1 MLMKKTF
8 LSTLLA
14 LSVLA
19 PSAMAQDNKLL
30 PSPVVK
36 QESNGSNQAAATVSP
51 QGSVL
56 VSLPDFT
63 QIVAETETG
72 VVNIRTTETVRNRA
86 ISGGG
91 LGMDRDMEEIFRFF
105 FGPDFGFPGQ
115 VNPHNPK
122 GDDRNDRAE
131 RSEREV
137 PKNVGS
143 GFIISED
150 GYIITNNHV
159 IDRASKIVVT
169 LSDGKELVG
178 EVVGTDERTDI
189 ALIKVEADN
198 LKALKI
204 GESDD
209 LKKGQWV
216 LAIGSPFGL
225 DSTVTAGIVSAINR
239 DTGDYLPFIQ
249 TDVAVNPGNSGGPLI
264 DLSGEVIGVNSQIV
278 SRSGGFM
285 GISLSIPINEAMN
298 VVEQLKET
306 GRVVRG
312 RIGVTISEVQEDVA
326 EALGLED
333 AEGALVSSVEPD
345 SPAQKAGIMAGD
357 VIIKFD
363 NKDITK
369 WSDLPR
375 MVGQTR
381 PETKSV
387 VEVWRRGKAVKLDI
401 VVDSLNGEEALATK
415 DVERDSSSDD
425 AAEADRLGLVVA
437 DPSAAKKEELGIEGG
452 VVVIDVQSVAID
464 SGLMVDDVILTVNNQ
479 DVQDLKHYQELIK
492 ALPKD
497 KNAALL
503 VRRDDFTQWVAVQP
517 EK

>member
-8 LSTLLA
+8 ISTLLA
-14 LSVLA
+14 MSLLA
-19 PSAMAQDNKLL
+19 STASAQDNKLL

-36 QESNGSNQAAATVSP
+36 QEANSSNQAPVTINP
-51 QGSVL
+51 QANGL
-56 VSLPDFT
+56 VALPDFT
-63 QIVAETETG
+63 AIVAKTETG
-72 VVNIRTTETVRNRA
+72 VVNIRTMESVPTRGF
-86 ISGGG
+86 SGGQF
-91 LGMDRDMEEIFRFF
+91 GMDPDMEDIFRFF

-115 VNPHNPK
+115 RN
-122 GDDRNDRAE
+122 DRERRAPQQGDRAE
-131 RSEREV
+131 RQV
-137 PKNVGS
+137 PSNVGS
-143 GFIISED
+143 GFVISDD

-159 IDRASKIVVT
+159 IDRASKIIVT
-169 LSDGKELVG
+169 LHDGKELTG
-178 EVVGTDERTDI
+178 EVIGTDERTDL
-189 ALIKVEADN
+189 ALIKVEATD
-198 LKALKI
+198 LKPLEI
-204 GESDD
+204 GVSDD

-264 DLSGEVIGVNSQIV
+264 DLSGRVVGVNSQII

-285 GISLSIPINEAMN
+285 GISLSIPINEAMK

-326 EALGLED
+326 EAIGLVN
-333 AEGALVSSVEPD
+333 AEGALVSNVEQG
-345 SPAQKAGIMAGD
+345 SPAQKAGIRPGD

-363 NKDITK
+363 GKDIKK

-381 PETKSV
+381 PNTESTI
-387 VEVWRRGKAVKLDI
+387 EVWRRGKAVEMKI
-401 VVDSLNGEEALATK
+401 TVEGINGEAAIAAAKPDQQPEAA
-415 DVERDSSSDD
+415 E

-437 DPSAAKKEELGIEGG
+437 DPSAAQKQLLGTDGG
-452 VVVIDVQSVAID
+452 VVVTDVQGAAIEA
-464 SGLMVDDVILTVNNQ
+464 GLMVDDIILVLNDQ
-479 DVQDLKHYQELIK
+479 DVKNLTHYRELVK
-492 ALPKD
+492 SLPKN

-503 VRRDDFTQWVAVQP
+503 IRRDDLTQWVAVQP

>member
-8 LSTLLA
+8 ISTLLA

-19 PSAMAQDNKLL
+19 PSAMAQDGKLL

-36 QESNGSNQAAATVSP
+36 QENSSSNQAPATAKP
-51 QGSVL
+51 QGNML
-56 VSLPDFT
+56 VALPDFT
-63 QIVAETETG
+63 EIVAQTETG
-72 VVNIRTTETVRNRA
+72 VVNIRTMEAVRSRGH
-86 ISGGG
+86 GGG
-91 LGMDRDMEEIFRFF
+91 NFGMDRDMEELFRFF

-115 VNPHNPK
+115 VQP
-122 GDDRNDRAE
+122 RE
-131 RSEREV
+131 RGPQLGERPEREV
-137 PKNVGS
+137 PRNVGS
-143 GFIISED
+143 GFIVSDD

-159 IDRASKIVVT
+159 IDKASKIIVT
-169 LSDGKELVG
+169 LNDGKELVG
-178 EVVGTDERTDI
+178 EVIGTDERTDL
-189 ALIKVEADN
+189 ALIKVEADD
-198 LKALKI
+198 LKPLKI
-204 GESDD
+204 GGSDD

-264 DLSGEVIGVNSQIV
+264 DLSGEVVGVNSQII

-285 GISLSIPINEAMN
+285 GISLSIPINEAMK

-306 GRVVRG
+306 GKVVRG

-326 EALGLED
+326 DALGLD
-333 AEGALVSSVEPD
+333 GAEGALVSNVELD
-345 SPAQKAGIMAGD
+345 SPAQKAGIRAGD

-363 NKDITK
+363 GKDIKK

-381 PETKSV
+381 PNTESSI
-387 VEVWRRGKAVKLDI
+387 EVWRRGKAVKLDI
-401 VVDSLNGEEALATK
+401 IIASLNGEEALAT
-415 DVERDSSSDD
+415 RDPDSDSKSD
-425 AAEADRLGLVVA
+425 NPSEADRLGLVVTNLS
-437 DPSAAKKEELGIEGG
+437 SAQKDDLGLEGG
-452 VVVIDVQSVAID
+452 VVVSSVEGVGVD
-464 SGLMVDDVILTVNNQ
+464 SGLMVDDVILVLNDQ
-479 DVQDLKHYQELIK
+479 DVKDLKHYQELVK
-492 ALPKD
+492 DLPKD

-503 VRRDDFTQWVAVQP
+503 VRRNDFTQWVAVQP

>member
-19 PSAMAQDNKLL
+19 PSAMAQDSKLL

-36 QESNGSNQAAATVSP
+36 QESNNSNQVSTNVN
-51 QGSVL
+51 SSSNVL
-56 VSLPDFT
+56 VALPDFT
-63 QIVAETETG
+63 EIVAHTETG
-72 VVNIRTTETVRNRA
+72 VVNIRTMETVRSRPRT
-86 ISGGG
+86 GGNF
-91 LGMDRDMEEIFRFF
+91 GMDRDMEDLFRFF

-115 VNPHNPK
+115 TQP
-122 GDDRNDRAE
+122 RE
-131 RSEREV
+131 REPQLGERPEREV
-137 PKNVGS
+137 PRNVGS
-143 GFIISED
+143 GFVVSED

-159 IDRASKIVVT
+159 IDKASKIIVT
-169 LSDGKELVG
+169 LNDGKELVG
-178 EVVGTDERTDI
+178 EVIGTDERTDL

-198 LKALKI
+198 LKPLKI

-264 DLSGEVIGVNSQIV
+264 DLSGEVVGVNSQII

-285 GISLSIPINEAMN
+285 GISLSIPINEAMK

-306 GRVVRG
+306 GKVVRG

-326 EALGLED
+326 EALGLGS
-333 AEGALVSSVEPD
+333 AEGALVSNVELG
-345 SPAQKAGIMAGD
+345 SPAQKAGIRAGD
-357 VIIKFD
+357 VITKFD
-363 NKDITK
+363 GKDIKK

-381 PETKSV
+381 PNTESSI
-387 VEVWRRGKAVKLDI
+387 EVWRRGKAVKLNI
-401 VVDSLNGEEALATK
+401 VVESLNGEEALATREP
-415 DVERDSSSDD
+415 DRDSNSDNS
-425 AAEADRLGLVVA
+425 AAVDRLGLVVT
-437 DPSAAKKEELGIEGG
+437 DLSSTQKEELGIEGG
-452 VVVIDVQSVAID
+452 VVVSNVEGVGVD
-464 SGLMVDDVILTVNNQ
+464 SGLMVDDVILALNDQ
-479 DVQDLKHYQELIK
+479 DIKDLKHYQELVK
-492 ALPKD
+492 DLPKD

-503 VRRDDFTQWVAVQP
+503 VRRNDFTQWVAVQP

>member
-14 LSVLA
+14 LSVLT
-19 PSAMAQDNKLL
+19 PSVMAQDGKLL

-36 QESNGSNQAAATVSP
+36 QENNHSNQAPKTANP
-51 QGSVL
+51 QANTL
-56 VSLPDFT
+56 VALPDFT
-63 QIVAETETG
+63 DIVAQTETG
-72 VVNIRTTETVRNRA
+72 VVNIRTMETVRSR
-86 ISGGG
+86 SLGGG
-91 LGMDRDMEEIFRFF
+91 NFGMDRDMEELFRFF

-115 VNPHNPK
+115 IQPRERGPQL
-122 GDDRNDRAE
+122 GE

-137 PKNVGS
+137 PRNVGS

-150 GYIITNNHV
+150 GYVITNNHV
-159 IDRASKIVVT
+159 IDKASKIIVT
-169 LSDGKELVG
+169 LNDGKELVG
-178 EVVGTDERTDI
+178 EVVGTDERTDL
-189 ALIKVEADN
+189 ALIKVEAEG
-198 LKALKI
+198 LKPLKI
-204 GESDD
+204 GGSDD

-264 DLSGEVIGVNSQIV
+264 DLSGEVVGVNSQII

-285 GISLSIPINEAMN
+285 GISLSIPINEAMK

-306 GRVVRG
+306 GKVVRG

-326 EALGLED
+326 EALGLD
-333 AEGALVSSVEPD
+333 GAEGALVSNVELG
-345 SPAQKAGIMAGD
+345 SPAQKAGIRPGD
-357 VIIKFD
+357 VITKFD
-363 NKDITK
+363 GKDIKK

-381 PETKSV
+381 PNTESSI
-387 VEVWRRGKAVKLDI
+387 EVWRRGKAVKLDI
-401 VVDSLNGEEALATK
+401 VVESLNGKEALATK
-415 DVERDSSSDD
+415 EPTGDSKADSSADV
-425 AAEADRLGLVVA
+425 DRLGLVVA
-437 DPSAAKKEELGIEGG
+437 NLSTAQKEELGIEGG
-452 VVVIDVQSVAID
+452 VVVTSVEGVGVE
-464 SGLMVDDVILTVNNQ
+464 SGLMVDDIILVLNDQ
-479 DVQDLKHYQELIK
+479 DGKDLSHYQELVK
-492 ALPKD
+492 DLPKD

-503 VRRDDFTQWVAVQP
+503 VRRNDFTQWVAVQP

>member
-8 LSTLLA
+8 ISTLVA
-14 LSVLA
+14 LSLLA
-19 PSAMAQDNKLL
+19 SGAMAQDNKLL

-36 QESNGSNQAAATVSP
+36 QDSNSSNQAPVVTANP
-51 QGSVL
+51 QGNAL
-56 VSLPDFT
+56 VALPDFT
-63 QIVAETETG
+63 QIVAKTETG
-72 VVNIRTTETVRNRA
+72 VVNIRTMETVRTHGY
-86 ISGGG
+86 SGGNF
-91 LGMDRDMEEIFRFF
+91 GMDRDMEDLFRFF

-115 VNPHNPK
+115 
-122 GDDRNDRAE
+122 RNDRRGVQPDE
-131 RSEREV
+131 RAEREV
-137 PKNVGS
+137 PRNVGS
-143 GFIISED
+143 GFIVSED

-159 IDRASKIVVT
+159 IDRASKIIVT
-169 LSDGKELVG
+169 LNDGKELVG
-178 EVVGTDERTDI
+178 EVVGTDERTDL
-189 ALIKVEADN
+189 ALIKVEATD
-198 LKALKI
+198 LKPLEI
-204 GESDD
+204 GVSDD
-209 LKKGQWV
+209 LQKGQWV

-264 DLSGEVIGVNSQIV
+264 DLSGKVVGVNSQII

-285 GISLSIPINEAMN
+285 GISLSIPINEAMK

-333 AEGALVSSVEPD
+333 AEGALVSNVEPG
-345 SPAQKAGIMAGD
+345 SPAQKAGIRAGD

-363 NKDITK
+363 GQDINK

-381 PETKSV
+381 PSTESTI
-387 VEVWRRGKAVKLDI
+387 EVWRRGKAVKLDI
-401 VVDSLNGEEALATK
+401 IVEGVNGEEAVATRNP
-415 DVERDSSSDD
+415 DGNSTDD
-425 AAEADRLGLVVA
+425 QAADADRLGLVVTN
-437 DPSAAKKEELGIEGG
+437 PSASQKEELGIEGG
-452 VVVIDVQSVAID
+452 VVITDAQGVAIE
-464 SGLMVDDVILTVNNQ
+464 SGLMVDDVILAVNDQ
-479 DVQDLKHYQELIK
+479 DIKDVAHYQSLIK
-492 ALPKD
+492 DLPEN

-503 VRRDDFTQWVAVQP
+503 VRRDDLTQWVAVQP

>member
-8 LSTLLA
+8 ISTVLAVSLLA
-14 LSVLA
+14 STA
-19 PSAMAQDNKLL
+19 IAQDNKLL

-36 QESNGSNQAAATVSP
+36 QDTNSANQGPLTVSP
-51 QGSVL
+51 QANNL
-56 VSLPDFT
+56 VALPDFT
-63 QIVAETETG
+63 DIVAKTETG
-72 VVNIRTTETVRNRA
+72 VVNIRTMETVTTRGF
-86 ISGGG
+86 SGGQF
-91 LGMDRDMEEIFRFF
+91 GMDPDMEDIFRFF

-115 VNPHNPK
+115 RS
-122 GDDRNDRAE
+122 DRERRAPQPGDRAE
-131 RSEREV
+131 RQV
-137 PKNVGS
+137 PSNVGS
-143 GFIISED
+143 GFIISDD

-159 IDRASKIVVT
+159 IDKASKIIVT
-169 LSDGKELVG
+169 LHDGKELTG
-178 EVVGTDERTDI
+178 EVIGTDERTDL
-189 ALIKVEADN
+189 ALIKVEATD
-198 LKALKI
+198 LKPLEI
-204 GESDD
+204 GVSDD

-264 DLSGEVIGVNSQIV
+264 DLSGKVVGVNSQII

-285 GISLSIPINEAMN
+285 GISLSIPINEAMK

-326 EALGLED
+326 EAIGLKN
-333 AEGALVSSVEPD
+333 AEGALVSNVEQG
-345 SPAQKAGIMAGD
+345 SPAQKAGIRPGD

-363 NKDITK
+363 GKDIKK

-381 PETKSV
+381 PSTESTI
-387 VEVWRRGKAVKLDI
+387 EVWRRGKAVELKI
-401 VVDSLNGEEALATK
+401 TVEGVNGEEAIAAAK
-415 DVERDSSSDD
+415 PDQDSQAAE

-437 DPSAAKKEELGIEGG
+437 DPSASQKDQLGIDGG
-452 VVVIDVQSVAID
+452 VVVTDVQGVAIEA
-464 SGLMVDDVILTVNNQ
+464 GLMVDDIILVLNDQ
-479 DVQDLKHYQELIK
+479 DVKDLAHYRELVK
-492 ALPKD
+492 GLPKN

-503 VRRDDFTQWVAVQP
+503 IRRDDLTQWVAVQP

>member
-8 LSTLLA
+8 ISSLLA
-14 LSVLA
+14 FSFLA
-19 PSAMAQDNKLL
+19 PATMAQEAKLL

-36 QESNGSNQAAATVSP
+36 QESNNSNQVPTVNP
-51 QGSVL
+51 QSNTL
-56 VSLPDFT
+56 VALPDFT
-63 QIVAETETG
+63 QIIAATEAG
-72 VVNIRTTETVRNRA
+72 VVNIRTMETVRSRGH
-86 ISGGG
+86 GGG
-91 LGMDRDMEEIFRFF
+91 GFGMDRDMEELFRFF

-115 VNPHNPK
+115 IQP
-122 GDDRNDRAE
+122 RE
-131 RSEREV
+131 RDPQLGERPEREV
-137 PKNVGS
+137 PRNVGS
-143 GFIISED
+143 GFVVSED

-159 IDRASKIVVT
+159 IDKASKIVVT
-169 LSDGKELVG
+169 FNDGKELVG
-178 EVVGTDERTDI
+178 EVIGTDERTDL

-198 LKALKI
+198 LQPLKI
-204 GESDD
+204 GESEN

-264 DLSGEVIGVNSQIV
+264 DLAGQVVGVNSQII

-285 GISLSIPINEAMN
+285 GISLSIPIDEAMK

-306 GRVVRG
+306 GKVVRG

-326 EALGLED
+326 EALGLD
-333 AEGALVSSVEPD
+333 GAEGALVSNVELG
-345 SPAQKAGIMAGD
+345 SPAQKAGIRAGD

-363 NKDITK
+363 GKDIKK

-381 PETKSV
+381 PNTESTI
-387 VEVWRRGKAVKLDI
+387 EVWRRGKAVELDI
-401 VVDSLNGEEALATK
+401 VVESLNGEEALAAK
-415 DVERDSSSDD
+415 DPDSDSNSD
-425 AAEADRLGLVVA
+425 ASQEADRLGLVVA
-437 DPSAAKKEELGIEGG
+437 DLSAVQKEDLGVDGG
-452 VVVIDVQSVAID
+452 VIVSSVEGVGVD
-464 SGLMVDDVILTVNNQ
+464 SGLMVDDVILVLNDQ
-479 DVQDLKHYQELIK
+479 DVKDVQHYQEMVK
-492 ALPKD
+492 DLPKD

-503 VRRDDFTQWVAVQP
+503 IRRNDFTQWVAVQP